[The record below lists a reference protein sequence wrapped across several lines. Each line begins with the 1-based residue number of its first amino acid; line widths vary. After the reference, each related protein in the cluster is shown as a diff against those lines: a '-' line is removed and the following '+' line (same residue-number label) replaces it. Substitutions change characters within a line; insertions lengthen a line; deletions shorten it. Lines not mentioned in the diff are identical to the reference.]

1 MIRADIKPYT
11 YFTLGE
17 EPDEYGQFIITPEP
31 KGTIKIAI
39 YTVSQATVDNIKYK
53 QATYIGLTEDT
64 EVNDTY
70 IIEYGKERLKV
81 LYVNGQGRYKQVF
94 LSEV

>member
-11 YFTLGE
+11 FTTLGE
-17 EPDEYGQFIITPEP
+17 LDEYGYPTISAEP

-39 YTVSQATVDNIKYK
+39 YTANQAITNNANYSE
-53 QATYIGLTEDT
+53 ATYIGLTEDT

-70 IIEYGKERLKV
+70 IINYGKEQLKV
-81 LYVNGQGRYKQVF
+81 LYTNTQGRYKQVF
-94 LSEV
+94 LCGV